1 MSRSLATILSLL
13 AIVGG
18 SFIIIRTFKKYN
30 PSSPSQPTQTVD
42 QSTSSNPDS
51 NPQITVIQPTFSSLE
66 EANSVFEASMASLLA
81 RIETLEKVPTQTTSI
96 TTSPATTIIF
106 QPQVIYLGSASS
118 NKREW
123 TDSGIE
129 AVINRAN
136 YPADIS
142 AVFEAGLSIPGGEIW
157 ARLKNKTTGAV
168 MLITEVSHNN
178 SNVTWKS
185 SPSFKLHSG
194 NNTYIVQLKSTSGEA
209 ANLSGAR
216 LKITR

>member
-1 MSRSLATILSLL
+1 MPRSLVVILSLL
-13 AIVGG
+13 AIIGG

-30 PSSPSQPTQTVD
+30 PSFPGKLIQIAS
-42 QSTSSNPDS
+42 QSTSSNLDS
-51 NPQITVIQPTFSSLE
+51 NLQPAVIKPTFSSLE
-66 EANSVFEASMASLLA
+66 EANSVLEASIASLLN
-81 RIETLEKVPTQTTSI
+81 RIETLEKVPVQTTSV
-96 TTSPATTIIF
+96 TASPATAIVF

-118 NKREW
+118 NRHEW
-123 TDSGIE
+123 TDSGVE
-129 AVINRAN
+129 VVINSAD

-142 AVFEAGLSIPGGEIW
+142 AVFEAGLSIPGGEAW
-157 ARLKNKTTGAV
+157 ARLKNETTGAV

-178 SNVTWKS
+178 STVTWKS

-194 NNTYIVQLKSTSGEA
+194 NNTYIVQLKSTSHET